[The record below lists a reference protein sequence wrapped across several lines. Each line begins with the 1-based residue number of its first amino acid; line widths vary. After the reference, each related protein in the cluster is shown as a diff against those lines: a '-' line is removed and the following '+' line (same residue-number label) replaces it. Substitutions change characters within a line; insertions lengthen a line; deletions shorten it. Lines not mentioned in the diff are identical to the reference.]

1 MNLARI
7 DEFVEG
13 SEPDRVYLTEVAK
26 RVDALWGHLRDE
38 AAVGAA
44 VGFLSLS
51 TVVFRDGFKI
61 NDGLDIN
68 KLLDVKMGAA
78 VMAAVWDW
86 MGLDWEGMERRYW
99 LPKKEHT
106 PFSQWS
112 NELEALACS
121 HPSVVLVDR
130 KTARWTHWP
139 PPEQPPP
146 VESKT
151 AMRRRRHRLRVP
163 GGIWRLFAQTKSGPV
178 HFENQGA
185 LKELVVGDWLH
196 VEHVEDHVW
205 WMRVGDMRVTV
216 VAPSNDSPLV
226 DVERGFYARVEGDTK
241 VIEGSYNP
249 EVATEGDD
257 GAGGG
262 GAE

>member
-7 DEFVEG
+7 DELVEG

-26 RVDALWGHLRDE
+26 RMDALWGHVRDE
-38 AAVGAA
+38 GALGAA
-44 VGFLSLS
+44 IGFLSIT

-68 KLLDVKMGAA
+68 KLLNVTAAAA

-86 MGLDWEGMERRYW
+86 MGLDWEGMEQRYW
-99 LPKKEHT
+99 SPKKEHT
-106 PFSQWS
+106 PFGQWS
-112 NELEALACS
+112 SDLDALAS
-121 HPSVVLVDR
+121 AHPSVVLVDR
-130 KTARWTHWP
+130 KTARWPHWP

-178 HFENQGA
+178 HIENQGA

-196 VEHVEDHVW
+196 VEHLNDGVW
-205 WMRVGDMRVTV
+205 WMRVGDMRVFV
-216 VAPSNDSPLV
+216 VAPRGDSPLV

-241 VIEGSYNP
+241 VIEDSFSP
-249 EVATEGDD
+249 EVASEGE
-257 GAGGG
+257 GGG
-262 GAE
+262 GRGGEE